1 MTNAEKYKHAEE
13 RAEAFRKFCNKHI
26 CRTCP
31 LIEFVGREARCCF
44 HWLTLKYEEEI
55 KPCPFCGGE
64 KISTLVLH
72 GAERKLRCNECGAQT
87 AVFTDE
93 KAMIDSWNRRVK

>member
-1 MTNAEKYKHAEE
+1 MTNGQRFKTASE
-13 RAEAFRKFCNKHI
+13 RRFA
-26 CRTCP
+26 
-31 LIEFVGREARCCF
+31 
-44 HWLTLKYEEEI
+44 YEEDIRKSGKIIGEFAWLDLEYKEEL

-93 KAMIDSWNRRVK
+93 KAMIDSWNRRVS